1 MCVQVAG
8 ATATCMHNLCMKNTN
23 SDENLLDS
31 FDISL
36 LAALQRDAQVT
47 HQHLGEQV
55 HLSASQVSRRVQRL
69 QAAGIIRRYVAL
81 LEPQAVGLGVRAV
94 SYVTLTRHSGDEGLT
109 FEREIGDIA
118 EVLECY
124 AVAGESDYILQIV
137 AADLN
142 VLSEQVLRRL
152 TRIQGVGSIRSNI
165 VLNRIKSSTE
175 LPLGQLGG
183 TQATARRTRLAA
195 SA

>member
-1 MCVQVAG
+1 MCVQVAP
-8 ATATCMHNLCMKNTN
+8 ATATHMHNLCMKQDKNDD
-23 SDENLLDS
+23 SSLDS

-36 LAALQRDAQVT
+36 LAALQRDAHAT
-47 HQHLGEQV
+47 HQQIGEQV

-165 VLNRIKSSTE
+165 VLNCIKRSTE
-175 LPLGQLGG
+175 MPLNQLIGS
-183 TQATARRTRLAA
+183 QATTRRPR
-195 SA
+195 

>member
-1 MCVQVAG
+1 
-8 ATATCMHNLCMKNTN
+8 MHNLCMKTN
-23 SDENLLDS
+23 NEEEKLLDG
-31 FDISL
+31 FDISI
-36 LAALQRDAQVT
+36 LAALQRDAQAT
-47 HQHLGEQV
+47 HQQLGEQV

-69 QAAGIIRRYVAL
+69 QAGGIIRRYVAL
-81 LEPQAVGLGVRAV
+81 LEPQAIGLGVRAV
-94 SYVTLTRHSGDEGLT
+94 SYVTLTRHGGDEGLT

-142 VLSEQVLRRL
+142 VLSEHVLRRL

-165 VLNRIKSSTE
+165 VLNCIKRSTE
-175 LPLGQLGG
+175 MPLDQLVGS
-183 TQATARRTRLAA
+183 QAPTRRSR
-195 SA
+195 

>member
-1 MCVQVAG
+1 
-8 ATATCMHNLCMKNTN
+8 MHNLCMKPPIG
-23 SDENLLDS
+23 DEKLLDA
-31 FDISL
+31 FDIGI
-36 LAALQRDAQVT
+36 LAALQRDAQAT
-47 HQHLGEQV
+47 HQQLGEQV

-69 QAAGIIRRYVAL
+69 QVAGIIRRYVAL
-81 LEPQAVGLGVRAV
+81 LEPQAVGLSVRAV
-94 SYVTLTRHSGDEGLT
+94 SYVTLTRHGGDEGLT

-124 AVAGESDYILQIV
+124 SVAGESDYILQIV

-175 LPLGQLGG
+175 LPLEHL
-183 TQATARRTRLAA
+183 RRGA
-195 SA
+195 